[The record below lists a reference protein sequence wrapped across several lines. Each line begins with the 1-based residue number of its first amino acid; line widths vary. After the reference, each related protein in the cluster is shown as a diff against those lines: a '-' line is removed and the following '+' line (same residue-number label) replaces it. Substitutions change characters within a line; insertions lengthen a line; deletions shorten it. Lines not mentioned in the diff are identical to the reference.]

1 MESENIIDMV
11 KTLQHLC
18 NCILMEIDP
27 ETRENIKRLETCR
40 SIIHGIG
47 DDSGVE
53 TVITSTNNVK
63 KKGGRAIA
71 RPYTGFAITKS
82 AYKIEDLA
90 VLWKV
95 SVSTARKN
103 VKKLAPGVKTTVFN
117 HQVYYPA
124 KSVHKINELFDR
136 YYDSLE
142 SNVPG
147 KKKRYN
153 IDMQSPIK
161 GDVIRNSS
169 EYTREY
175 EIAEE
180 NRKLEETEGPEYWP
194 DPTPECFKEI

>member
-1 MESENIIDMV
+1 METDNIIDMV

-18 NCILMEIDP
+18 NCILKEIDP
-27 ETRENIKRLETCR
+27 ATRENIKRLETCR
-40 SIIHGIG
+40 SIIHGTG
-47 DDSGVE
+47 DNSGVE
-53 TVITSTNNVK
+53 TVITSTEK
-63 KKGGRAIA
+63 KLKKGGRPIK
-71 RPYTGFAITKS
+71 RPYTGFAITKCS
-82 AYKIEDLA
+82 YKLEDLA

-95 SVSTARKN
+95 SIPTAMKN
-103 VKKLAPGVKTTVFN
+103 VRKLAPGVKTIVLN

-124 KSVHKINELFDR
+124 KSVHKMHELFDR

-153 IDMQSPIK
+153 IDIESPVK
-161 GDVIRNSS
+161 GDVIKNSS
-169 EYTREY
+169 DYTLEY